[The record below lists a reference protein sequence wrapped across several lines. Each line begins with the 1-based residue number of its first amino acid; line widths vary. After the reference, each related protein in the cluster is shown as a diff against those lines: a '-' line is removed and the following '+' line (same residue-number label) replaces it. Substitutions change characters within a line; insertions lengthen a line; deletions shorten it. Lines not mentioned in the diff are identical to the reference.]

1 MSEPTRGETLER
13 MLHASADN
21 FWGKYEAGMRYAAS
35 LVRTASDEL
44 DAATPPAEGL
54 PTDGLATLISTILRK
69 YGGTMKGRGD
79 HDIFDALVRYRAAL
93 APEQPE

>member
-54 PTDGLATLISTILRK
+54 CRCSC
-69 YGGTMKGRGD
+69 YGC
-79 HDIFDALVRYRAAL
+79 RAADH